1 MMTDAMLAIGM
12 DENRLRHC
20 RGVGVKASELGRALF
35 GWSDEKCR
43 EMFVM
48 GYLHDVG
55 YQFAH
60 DQAEHEELG
69 GDLLRSLGF
78 AYWAEIFNHGNPD
91 SAYQSN
97 ELLALNLA
105 DMLTS
110 KDGSATTIPARLED
124 IASRYG
130 VESTQYV
137 AAKKLADVLV
147 TQVREIGGPQ
157 DVLSQLV

>member
-1 MMTDAMLAIGM
+1 MNGSTPAIGM

-20 RGVGVKASELGRALF
+20 RGVGMKASDLGRTLF
-35 GWSDEKCR
+35 GWSDDKCR

-55 YQFAH
+55 YQFA
-60 DQAEHEELG
+60 QEQSEHEELG
-69 GDLLRSLGF
+69 GALLRSLGF
-78 AYWAEIFNHGNPD
+78 TYWAEIFHHGDPD
-91 SAYQSN
+91 SNYQSD
-97 ELLALNLA
+97 ELLVLNLA

-110 KDGSATTIPARLED
+110 RDGSATTIPARLTD

-147 TQVREIGGPQ
+147 AQVREIDGSQ
-157 DVLSQLV
+157 EILSQLL